1 MGRVVSWGGPA
12 FAYLRPVGA
21 LASAVLTRLRRSPF
35 VQAAAV
41 RLLPEAALA
50 ALGSAAMESSGVT
63 VVALTGGIGS
73 GKSTVEAMLAA
84 RGAVVV
90 DSDVLAREV
99 VAPGSD
105 GLAAVVDAFGPA
117 VLTEDGS
124 LDRPAMAAI
133 VFADDA
139 ARETLNAIIHPRV
152 RRRTAELTA
161 SAPSG
166 SVVVHSVPLLVET
179 GRAGRYARIVVID
192 CPVETQVSR
201 LVSLRGMA
209 EADARAR
216 IAAQATRE
224 ERLAVATS
232 VIHNEGSREDLAREV
247 DRVWREITE
256 A

>member
-1 MGRVVSWGGPA
+1 MIGRVASVGGPA
-12 FAYLRPVGA
+12 VAHLRPV
-21 LASAVLTRLRRSPF
+21 LAPVVTRLRRSST
-35 VQAAAV
+35 VQAVAV
-41 RLLPEAALA
+41 RLLPESVLA

-73 GKSTVEAMLAA
+73 GKSAVEALLAE

-105 GLAAVVDAFGPA
+105 GLAEVVAAFGSA

-124 LDRPAMAAI
+124 LNRPAVAAI
-133 VFADDA
+133 VFADEA
-139 ARETLNAIIHPRV
+139 ARETLNGIIHPRV
-152 RRRTAELTA
+152 RRRTAEITA
-161 SAPSG
+161 SAPAG

-192 CPVETQVSR
+192 CAVETQLSR
-201 LVSLRGMA
+201 LVSLRDMP

-232 VIHNEGSREDLAREV
+232 VIDNEGSLEELAAEV
-247 DRVWREITE
+247 DRVWGEITDR
-256 A
+256 